1 MPTPGWLAWIRWCKM
16 DDAFDAYVKAP
27 RLENEDALLQA
38 YQQARMA
45 YKQQGIEPLMA
56 AVRNGDQ
63 AGFTNQLAVVAKLDR
78 QYEIALDKVLAL
90 HETYAKQLNV
100 TAQQNFN
107 FSVLMLVILPCF
119 FSLLSA

>member
-1 MPTPGWLAWIRWCKM
+1 MRCCKRTSRPGWLISSR
-16 DDAFDAYVKAP
+16 
-27 RLENEDALLQA
+27 
-38 YQQARMA
+38 
-45 YKQQGIEPLMA
+45 IEPLMA